1 MARRWVREQVSQK
14 ARRRPFSTE
23 VVQVRVSPSGAWVP
37 QKSHVTVSLTLPR
50 LPPAISPRASAEISP
65 EIATSRHV
73 VTVTTYRL
81 VA

>member
-23 VVQVRVSPSGAWVP
+23 VVQVRVSHSGAWVP

-50 LPPAISPRASAEISP
+50 LPPSTCPEIS
-65 EIATSRHV
+65 TSRYV
-73 VTVTTYRL
+73 VIVTTYRL
-81 VA
+81 VV

>member
-1 MARRWVREQVSQK
+1 MARRWVREQASQK

-50 LPPAISPRASAEISP
+50 LPPSLSPQIS
-65 EIATSRHV
+65 TSRYV

-81 VA
+81 VV

>member
-14 ARRRPFSTE
+14 ARRRPFSTD

-50 LPPAISPRASAEISP
+50 LPPSISPHVSREASSEIS
-65 EIATSRHV
+65 TSRYV

-81 VA
+81 VV